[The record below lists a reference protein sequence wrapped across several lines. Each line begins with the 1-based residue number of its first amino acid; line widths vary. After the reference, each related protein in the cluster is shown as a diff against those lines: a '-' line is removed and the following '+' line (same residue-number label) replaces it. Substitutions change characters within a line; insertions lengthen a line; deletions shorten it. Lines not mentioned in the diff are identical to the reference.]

1 MICETQPHRIAT
13 VIARSTRVLV
23 SRGPVVV
30 RLVMPSFDADMSQ
43 LGDLQ
48 ILIRLPGFTQCLEDH
63 FEKVATIAR
72 DEVV

>member
-1 MICETQPHRIAT
+1 M
-13 VIARSTRVLV
+13 